1 MTTASPFR
9 TELGETLKL
18 ALPLA
23 AANVLQMAVYA
34 IDVIF
39 VARLGKASLP
49 PHRWPSAC
57 SACWRGAFPA

>member
-9 TELGETLKL
+9 TELRETLKL

-39 VARLGKASLP
+39 VARLGQSQLATSSLAV
-49 PHRWPSAC
+49 SLFGLLA
-57 SACWRGAFPA
+57 AFPA